1 MASELTLDEVERIAT
16 LARLALDQDEKVR
29 LAGELS
35 RILDFAGQIS
45 ALDTRDVQ
53 PNARFLGL
61 GPVERED
68 VPLPSLSREAALSNA
83 PEVSSSLFTVPRMTP
98 QRATPAGNGPADRG
112 ASSGRRR

>member
-16 LARLALDQDEKVR
+16 LARLALGPEEKVR

-35 RILDFAGQIS
+35 RILDFASQIS

-53 PNARFLGL
+53 PTASFLGL

-68 VPLPSLSREAALSNA
+68 APLPSLSREEALANA
-83 PEVSSSLFTVPRMTP
+83 PEVSSDLFTVPRMTP
-98 QRATPAGNGPADRG
+98 QRVGPVGDRPTDRG
-112 ASSGRRR
+112 ASRSRR